1 MAVLDRRT
9 GRELPESGY
18 GGGALDFLYG
28 NVFGRVLLKYVAA
41 APWFS
46 KWQGKRRDRPE
57 SKDDI
62 LPFIEENGIDLTDGG
77 FGPGWHPE
85 EFATF
90 NAFFARQRNYD
101 AYFADLNKA
110 GLLASCDDP
119 ERELPAVADARLSVY
134 PLAADLEVPVKQS
147 VYTLSELVGRNGH
160 DLDLSAFDGGHL
172 LVFRLGVDDYHRYV
186 FPDSGRL
193 LQRYSIPG
201 ELHTV
206 RPVSERYRV
215 FARNAR
221 SVSVLDT
228 DHFGPLLQIE
238 VGAMLVGHIVEHP
251 LKIPTF
257 RALQE
262 KGYFEFGGSTIL
274 LVTGPDI
281 AIDTDL
287 IEATKRG
294 DEIRIRM
301 GEPVGTLSVHRQ
313 SNEERNPS

>member
-9 GRELPESGY
+9 GREIPERGF
-18 GGGALDFLYG
+18 GGGTLDFLYG
-28 NVFGRVLLKYVAA
+28 NVLGRVLLKWVAA

-46 KWQGKRRDRPE
+46 RWQGKRRDRPA

-62 LPFIEENGIDLTDGG
+62 LPFIEENHIDLTDGG

-85 EFATF
+85 EFLTF

-101 AYFADLNKA
+101 AYFADLKKA
-110 GLLASCDDP
+110 GLLASFDEA
-119 ERELPAVADARLSVY
+119 ERELPAVVDARLSVY
-134 PLAADLEVPVKQS
+134 PVTPDLEVPVKQS

-160 DLDLSAFDGGHL
+160 DLDLTPFVGGHL

-186 FPDSGRL
+186 FPDSGQLR
-193 LQRYSIPG
+193 QRYFLPG

-228 DHFGPLLQIE
+228 DHFGPMLQIA
-238 VGAMLVGHIVEHP
+238 VGAMLVGHIVETPMEHVR
-251 LKIPTF
+251 F
-257 RALQE
+257 DALQE

-274 LVTGPDI
+274 LVTGPGI
-281 AIDTDL
+281 EIDVDL

-294 DEIRIRM
+294 DEVKVRL
-301 GEPVGTLSVHRQ
+301 GEPVGTRT
-313 SNEERNPS
+313 